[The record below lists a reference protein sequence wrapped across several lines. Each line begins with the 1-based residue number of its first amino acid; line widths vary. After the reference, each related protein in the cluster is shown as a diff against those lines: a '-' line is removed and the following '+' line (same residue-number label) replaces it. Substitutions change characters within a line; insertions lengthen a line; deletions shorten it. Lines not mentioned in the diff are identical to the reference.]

1 MRPPI
6 PAVAAALLKLSAAQA
21 LTLQGS
27 VAGGAGLGEAARVGV
42 WSVGPAGAAGNELS
56 SAPIVGSDFKLTLP
70 DTEPPSRAQFA
81 LRPETIGWPGVIG
94 EVKISAR
101 VQSSDV
107 GFFVY
112 NDTNGNGRRDENE
125 ALLDAF
131 PDVQRQPLVRAW
143 VSGDVM
149 VSSGHGF
156 LAELKSGWNTFLV
169 DLGRSAS
176 VSAYGGQ
183 PISLRVQR

>member
-1 MRPPI
+1 MRTPLA
-6 PAVAAALLKLSAAQA
+6 AVAALLTLPAAQA

-27 VAGGAGLGEAARVGV
+27 LVGGAGLGQAARVGI

-56 SAPIVGSDFKLTLP
+56 SAPIVGSSFSLNLP
-70 DTEPPSRAQFA
+70 DSEPPSRTRFP

-112 NDTNGNGRRDENE
+112 NDTNGNGRHDDNE
-125 ALLDAF
+125 ALLNAF
-131 PDVQRQPLVRAW
+131 PDVQRQPLVRVW
-143 VSGDVM
+143 VSGDVV

-156 LAELKSGWNTFLV
+156 AAELNSGWNTFLV

-176 VSAYGGQ
+176 VSPYAGQ